1 MYLRTRLPDNK
12 RVYLLAKGVAA
23 LCTRAKLLCPPASG
37 GGSPILI
44 FAEIMSAFLEER
56 VLSVHHWTDR
66 LFSFTTTRDTAL
78 RFSNGHFT
86 MIGLKVDGKNLLRA
100 YSIASPNYE
109 EHLEFLSIK
118 VPDGPLTSSCRT
130 SRWVTPSSS
139 ARSPQARC

>member
-23 LCTRAKLLCPPASG
+23 SCTRQPSSFVRQRLAVAPRFSSLQ
-37 GGSPILI
+37 
-44 FAEIMSAFLEER
+44 ETMSAFLEER

-86 MIGLKVDGKNLLRA
+86 MIGLKVDGKPCCA
-100 YSIASPNYE
+100 PTPSPAPTTK
-109 EHLEFLSIK
+109 S
-118 VPDGPLTSSCRT
+118 TWSSCP
-130 SRWVTPSSS
+130 SRCPT
-139 ARSPQARC
+139 AR